1 MKVKRILSAGR
12 SVMIASIVFF
22 SALLFTACEK
32 DPYPNRQHITMLI
45 VEHEYDKREDAYC
58 ELTEQENHKTIEIE
72 FDAKYRHFMVLAL
85 FEDGSIKHL
94 TDENRID
101 CDVMHYIS
109 PEREINYKPSNW
121 IFEVGTYEIC
131 FSMKSNST
139 LAFPFRA
146 KLTVK
151 IIPKEIL

>member
-1 MKVKRILSAGR
+1 
-12 SVMIASIVFF
+12 
-22 SALLFTACEK
+22 
-32 DPYPNRQHITMLI
+32 MLI

-58 ELTEQENHKTIEIE
+58 ELTEKENHKTIEIE
-72 FDAKYRHFMVLAL
+72 FDGRYRYFMVLAL
-85 FEDGSIKHL
+85 FEDGCVEHL

-101 CDVMHYIS
+101 CDVMLYTS
-109 PEREINYKPSNW
+109 PEGEINYKPNDG
-121 IFEVGTYEIC
+121 IYEIGTYEIL

-151 IIPKEIL
+151 ILPKENF

>member
-72 FDAKYRHFMVLAL
+72 FDGRYRYFMALAL
-85 FEDGSIKHL
+85 FEDGSIKDL
-94 TDENRID
+94 TDENIIT

-109 PEREINYKPSNW
+109 PEGEIDYSPKDG
-121 IFEVGTYEIC
+121 IYEIGTYEIR
-131 FSMKSNST
+131 FVMKPDST
-139 LAFPFRA
+139 LAFPFEGG
-146 KLTVK
+146 LTVK
-151 IIPKEIL
+151 ILPKEIL